1 MLNFQNY
8 RKYRLP
14 ITINPLEYGKLIYHN
29 TNIYIMHINIR
40 SLALITK
47 FDTHN
52 QVKLY
57 SNGDLIFEYK
67 DHKIDDN
74 SFVRSIEGNKFTF
87 NNNKLINK
95 IILVLTII
103 ALTYFIISEEN
114 SLNIAMAALSSK
126 NIIKLRKVKSKNI

>member
-74 SFVRSIEGNKFTF
+74 SFVRSIEGNKFT
-87 NNNKLINK
+87 LINK
-95 IILVLTII
+95 IILVLTVI

>member
-1 MLNFQNY
+1 MLHFQNY

-47 FDTHN
+47 FDSHN

-57 SNGDLIFEYK
+57 SNGELIFEYK
-67 DHKIDDN
+67 DHKIDDD
-74 SFVRSIEGNKFTF
+74 SFIRTIEGNKFTF
-87 NNNKLINK
+87 KENKLINK
-95 IILVLTII
+95 IILLLTII
-103 ALTYFIISEEN
+103 ALIYFIVSQEN
-114 SLNIAMAALSSK
+114 NYNMA
-126 NIIKLRKVKSKNI
+126 

>member
-1 MLNFQNY
+1 MLHFQNY

-47 FDTHN
+47 FDSHN

-57 SNGDLIFEYK
+57 SNGELIFEYK
-67 DHKIDDN
+67 DHKIDDD
-74 SFVRSIEGNKFTF
+74 SFIRTIEGNKFTF
-87 NNNKLINK
+87 KENKLINK
-95 IILVLTII
+95 IILLLTII
-103 ALTYFIISEEN
+103 ALIYFIVSQEN
-114 SLNIAMAALSSK
+114 NYNMAWLGLSNK
-126 NIIKLRKVKSKNI
+126 KTF